1 MSEHMALEN
10 LTVLDLTRVL
20 AGPFCT
26 MMLADMGANV
36 IKIEV
41 PKGGDD
47 TRSYPPFRA
56 KNLNGER
63 ESVYFAN
70 INRNKK
76 GITLNLKAPE
86 GKEIFKELVKK
97 ADIVVE
103 NYRPGVMDKL
113 GLGYDVLKEINP
125 RIIYAAVSGF
135 GCYGPYHLRPG
146 YDILAQAMGGMM
158 SITGSKG
165 GEPTRAGSA
174 LGDILGGLHVTI
186 GILAAVN
193 ARTITGKGQRVDVSL
208 MDSMIAATENTALK
222 YIETGNIPAP
232 MGNRYAAVSPYMGKG
247 LSSIVAT
254 GVMFIFAI
262 LFFSTCSDAGV
273 FDPIINRILK
283 FTGEDPVKV
292 CIGTFL
298 IGCICHLD
306 GSGATTFLIAI
317 PACMPL
323 FQKLKMNLWVE
334 ATIVALA
341 AGIMNVMPWG
351 GPTVRAA
358 AAMSGLGYEVT
369 GSELWV
375 GIMPAWIAG
384 LVTCLLVA
392 AFLGKK
398 EAKRIAAGIPA
409 QEVTGLTEAKT
420 TNTSNELA
428 RSGWRWYF
436 NVALIL
442 VILYILVTNR
452 LSPAVTF
459 MIGYCVL
466 LIVNYPSVDLQ
477 HKIINSHA
485 QAAFLMVSIVFAA
498 GAFTG
503 VVKNSGMLA
512 SMTDALVSIIPTSMG
527 TFIAPIVGLF
537 SVPLSLLF
545 DPDSY
550 YYGVMPV
557 IANAVS
563 AMGGNALA
571 VAKASIM
578 GQMTLGFPL
587 SPLTGATFLLL
598 GLSGQD
604 LGDHQKHT
612 LPYAWFASAIMV
624 AVGCVACGLLF

>member
-1 MSEHMALEN
+1 MLA
-10 LTVLDLTRVL
+10 VLGFVTILLVL
-20 AGPFCT
+20 ALIMSKKVSTLVALIFVPAITGFIAAFINAP
-26 MMLADMGANV
+26 NV
-36 IKIEV
+36 IIQ
-41 PKGGDD
+41 
-47 TRSYPPFRA
+47 A
-56 KNLNGER
+56 
-63 ESVYFAN
+63 
-70 INRNKK
+70 
-76 GITLNLKAPE
+76 
-86 GKEIFKELVKK
+86 
-97 ADIVVE
+97 
-103 NYRPGVMDKL
+103 
-113 GLGYDVLKEINP
+113 
-125 RIIYAAVSGF
+125 
-135 GCYGPYHLRPG
+135 
-146 YDILAQAMGGMM
+146 AQAAAEKAGTAYVEPVITFGTRFTKAL
-158 SITGSKG
+158 SIL
-165 GEPTRAGSA
+165 SA
-174 LGDILGGLHVTI
+174 D
-186 GILAAVN
+186 
-193 ARTITGKGQRVDVSL
+193 
-208 MDSMIAATENTALK
+208 
-222 YIETGNIPAP
+222 
-232 MGNRYAAVSPYMGKG
+232 YMGKG

-436 NVALIL
+436 NLALIL

-550 YYGVMPV
+550 STTALCRSSPTLFPPW
-557 IANAVS
+557 A
-563 AMGGNALA
+563 AMHWLW
-571 VAKASIM
+571 
-578 GQMTLGFPL
+578 QR
-587 SPLTGATFLLL
+587 
-598 GLSGQD
+598 
-604 LGDHQKHT
+604 
-612 LPYAWFASAIMV
+612 LPSWAR
-624 AVGCVACGLLF
+624 

>member
-47 TRSYPPFRA
+47 TRGYPPFRA

-113 GLGYDVLKEINP
+113 G
-125 RIIYAAVSGF
+125 
-135 GCYGPYHLRPG
+135 
-146 YDILAQAMGGMM
+146 
-158 SITGSKG
+158 
-165 GEPTRAGSA
+165 
-174 LGDILGGLHVTI
+174 
-186 GILAAVN
+186 
-193 ARTITGKGQRVDVSL
+193 
-208 MDSMIAATENTALK
+208 
-222 YIETGNIPAP
+222 
-232 MGNRYAAVSPYMGKG
+232 
-247 LSSIVAT
+247 
-254 GVMFIFAI
+254 
-262 LFFSTCSDAGV
+262 
-273 FDPIINRILK
+273 
-283 FTGEDPVKV
+283 
-292 CIGTFL
+292 
-298 IGCICHLD
+298 
-306 GSGATTFLIAI
+306 
-317 PACMPL
+317 
-323 FQKLKMNLWVE
+323 
-334 ATIVALA
+334 
-341 AGIMNVMPWG
+341 
-351 GPTVRAA
+351 
-358 AAMSGLGYEVT
+358 
-369 GSELWV
+369 
-375 GIMPAWIAG
+375 
-384 LVTCLLVA
+384 
-392 AFLGKK
+392 
-398 EAKRIAAGIPA
+398 
-409 QEVTGLTEAKT
+409 
-420 TNTSNELA
+420 
-428 RSGWRWYF
+428 
-436 NVALIL
+436 
-442 VILYILVTNR
+442 
-452 LSPAVTF
+452 
-459 MIGYCVL
+459 
-466 LIVNYPSVDLQ
+466 
-477 HKIINSHA
+477 
-485 QAAFLMVSIVFAA
+485 LMVSIVFAA

-612 LPYAWFASAIMV
+612 LPYAWVASAIMV

>member
-1 MSEHMALEN
+1 MLA
-10 LTVLDLTRVL
+10 VLGFVTILLVL
-20 AGPFCT
+20 ALIMSKKVSTLVALIFVPAITGFIAAFINAP
-26 MMLADMGANV
+26 NV
-36 IKIEV
+36 IIQ
-41 PKGGDD
+41 
-47 TRSYPPFRA
+47 A
-56 KNLNGER
+56 
-63 ESVYFAN
+63 
-70 INRNKK
+70 
-76 GITLNLKAPE
+76 
-86 GKEIFKELVKK
+86 
-97 ADIVVE
+97 
-103 NYRPGVMDKL
+103 
-113 GLGYDVLKEINP
+113 
-125 RIIYAAVSGF
+125 
-135 GCYGPYHLRPG
+135 
-146 YDILAQAMGGMM
+146 AQAAAEKAGTAYVEPVITFGTRFTKAL
-158 SITGSKG
+158 SIL
-165 GEPTRAGSA
+165 SA
-174 LGDILGGLHVTI
+174 D
-186 GILAAVN
+186 
-193 ARTITGKGQRVDVSL
+193 
-208 MDSMIAATENTALK
+208 
-222 YIETGNIPAP
+222 
-232 MGNRYAAVSPYMGKG
+232 YMGKG

-375 GIMPAWIAG
+375 GIMPAWIVG
-384 LVTCLLVA
+384 LVTCLLIA

-436 NVALIL
+436 NVVLIL

-485 QAAFLMVSIVFAA
+485 QAAFLM
-498 GAFTG
+498 
-503 VVKNSGMLA
+503 
-512 SMTDALVSIIPTSMG
+512 VSIIPTSMG

-612 LPYAWFASAIMV
+612 LPYAWLASAIMV

>member
-125 RIIYAAVSGF
+125 RIIY
-135 GCYGPYHLRPG
+135 
-146 YDILAQAMGGMM
+146 
-158 SITGSKG
+158 
-165 GEPTRAGSA
+165 
-174 LGDILGGLHVTI
+174 
-186 GILAAVN
+186 
-193 ARTITGKGQRVDVSL
+193 
-208 MDSMIAATENTALK
+208 
-222 YIETGNIPAP
+222 
-232 MGNRYAAVSPYMGKG
+232 
-247 LSSIVAT
+247 
-254 GVMFIFAI
+254 
-262 LFFSTCSDAGV
+262 
-273 FDPIINRILK
+273 
-283 FTGEDPVKV
+283 
-292 CIGTFL
+292 
-298 IGCICHLD
+298 
-306 GSGATTFLIAI
+306 
-317 PACMPL
+317 
-323 FQKLKMNLWVE
+323 
-334 ATIVALA
+334 
-341 AGIMNVMPWG
+341 
-351 GPTVRAA
+351 
-358 AAMSGLGYEVT
+358 
-369 GSELWV
+369 
-375 GIMPAWIAG
+375 
-384 LVTCLLVA
+384 
-392 AFLGKK
+392 
-398 EAKRIAAGIPA
+398 
-409 QEVTGLTEAKT
+409 
-420 TNTSNELA
+420 
-428 RSGWRWYF
+428 
-436 NVALIL
+436 
-442 VILYILVTNR
+442 
-452 LSPAVTF
+452 
-459 MIGYCVL
+459 
-466 LIVNYPSVDLQ
+466 LQ

-612 LPYAWFASAIMV
+612 LPYAWVASAIMV

>member
-1 MSEHMALEN
+1 MFSKAC
-10 LTVLDLTRVL
+10 
-20 AGPFCT
+20 A
-26 MMLADMGANV
+26 ADKVA
-36 IKIEV
+36 
-41 PKGGDD
+41 
-47 TRSYPPFRA
+47 RFHF
-56 KNLNGER
+56 L
-63 ESVYFAN
+63 
-70 INRNKK
+70 
-76 GITLNLKAPE
+76 
-86 GKEIFKELVKK
+86 
-97 ADIVVE
+97 
-103 NYRPGVMDKL
+103 
-113 GLGYDVLKEINP
+113 
-125 RIIYAAVSGF
+125 
-135 GCYGPYHLRPG
+135 
-146 YDILAQAMGGMM
+146 Q
-158 SITGSKG
+158 
-165 GEPTRAGSA
+165 
-174 LGDILGGLHVTI
+174 GDI
-186 GILAAVN
+186 
-193 ARTITGKGQRVDVSL
+193 
-208 MDSMIAATENTALK
+208 
-222 YIETGNIPAP
+222 PA
-232 MGNRYAAVSPYMGKG
+232 
-247 LSSIVAT
+247 
-254 GVMFIFAI
+254 
-262 LFFSTCSDAGV
+262 
-273 FDPIINRILK
+273 
-283 FTGEDPVKV
+283 
-292 CIGTFL
+292 
-298 IGCICHLD
+298 
-306 GSGATTFLIAI
+306 
-317 PACMPL
+317 
-323 FQKLKMNLWVE
+323 
-334 ATIVALA
+334 A
-341 AGIMNVMPWG
+341 AGICCIGAALFDHRTG
-351 GPTVRAA
+351 G
-358 AAMSGLGYEVT
+358 T
-369 GSELWV
+369 GSPAEQKQRPSPV
-375 GIMPAWIAG
+375 GCPFISH
-384 LVTCLLVA
+384 LL
-392 AFLGKK
+392 LL
-398 EAKRIAAGIPA
+398 AGIPA

-512 SMTDALVSIIPTSMG
+512 AMTDALVSIIPTSMG
-527 TFIAPIVGLF
+527 TFIAPVVGLF

-612 LPYAWFASAIMV
+612 LPYAWVASAIMV

>member
-1 MSEHMALEN
+1 MLA
-10 LTVLDLTRVL
+10 VLGFVTILLVL
-20 AGPFCT
+20 ALIMSKKVSTLVALIFVPAITGFIAAFINAP
-26 MMLADMGANV
+26 NV
-36 IKIEV
+36 IIQ
-41 PKGGDD
+41 
-47 TRSYPPFRA
+47 A
-56 KNLNGER
+56 
-63 ESVYFAN
+63 
-70 INRNKK
+70 
-76 GITLNLKAPE
+76 
-86 GKEIFKELVKK
+86 
-97 ADIVVE
+97 
-103 NYRPGVMDKL
+103 
-113 GLGYDVLKEINP
+113 
-125 RIIYAAVSGF
+125 
-135 GCYGPYHLRPG
+135 
-146 YDILAQAMGGMM
+146 AQAAAEKAGTAYVEPVITFGTRFTKAL
-158 SITGSKG
+158 SIL
-165 GEPTRAGSA
+165 SA
-174 LGDILGGLHVTI
+174 D
-186 GILAAVN
+186 
-193 ARTITGKGQRVDVSL
+193 
-208 MDSMIAATENTALK
+208 
-222 YIETGNIPAP
+222 
-232 MGNRYAAVSPYMGKG
+232 YMGKG

-442 VILYILVTNR
+442 VILYPRYQPPQPGCHLYDR
-452 LSPAVTF
+452 LLRPAHRQLPQCGSAAQDHQQSCTGRIPDGLHRLCRRRIHRCGQEFRYAGCHDRRSGLHHPHQHGHLHCPHRRPVQRSAEPAV
-459 MIGYCVL
+459 
-466 LIVNYPSVDLQ
+466 
-477 HKIINSHA
+477 
-485 QAAFLMVSIVFAA
+485 
-498 GAFTG
+498 
-503 VVKNSGMLA
+503 
-512 SMTDALVSIIPTSMG
+512 
-527 TFIAPIVGLF
+527 
-537 SVPLSLLF
+537 
-545 DPDSY
+545 
-550 YYGVMPV
+550 
-557 IANAVS
+557 
-563 AMGGNALA
+563 
-571 VAKASIM
+571 
-578 GQMTLGFPL
+578 
-587 SPLTGATFLLL
+587 
-598 GLSGQD
+598 
-604 LGDHQKHT
+604 
-612 LPYAWFASAIMV
+612 
-624 AVGCVACGLLF
+624 

>member
-1 MSEHMALEN
+1 MLA
-10 LTVLDLTRVL
+10 VLGFVTILLVL
-20 AGPFCT
+20 ALIMSKKVSTLVALIFVPAITGFIAAFINAP
-26 MMLADMGANV
+26 NV
-36 IKIEV
+36 IIQ
-41 PKGGDD
+41 
-47 TRSYPPFRA
+47 A
-56 KNLNGER
+56 
-63 ESVYFAN
+63 
-70 INRNKK
+70 
-76 GITLNLKAPE
+76 
-86 GKEIFKELVKK
+86 
-97 ADIVVE
+97 
-103 NYRPGVMDKL
+103 
-113 GLGYDVLKEINP
+113 
-125 RIIYAAVSGF
+125 
-135 GCYGPYHLRPG
+135 
-146 YDILAQAMGGMM
+146 AQAAAEKAGTAYVEPVITFGTRFTKAL
-158 SITGSKG
+158 SIL
-165 GEPTRAGSA
+165 SA
-174 LGDILGGLHVTI
+174 D
-186 GILAAVN
+186 
-193 ARTITGKGQRVDVSL
+193 
-208 MDSMIAATENTALK
+208 
-222 YIETGNIPAP
+222 
-232 MGNRYAAVSPYMGKG
+232 YMGKG

-384 LVTCLLVA
+384 LATCLLIA

-485 QAAFLMVSIVFAA
+485 QAAFLMVSIHGLFFGLFGAA
-498 GAFTG
+498 FCQVKVYRRADQWMLLAISEAIAVQQVGLLPLGQSFQTIVQFPARFLFLHNGLRLHG
-503 VVKNSGMLA
+503 VGVGYGFDAPQLLFSRQNIVQRN
-512 SMTDALVSIIPTSMG
+512 ALVADAVLVFRHHPLLKSGKGIPHH
-527 TFIAPIVGLF
+527 VHH
-537 SVPLSLLF
+537 
-545 DPDSY
+545 
-550 YYGVMPV
+550 GVADGRSR
-557 IANAVS
+557 I
-563 AMGGNALA
+563 
-571 VAKASIM
+571 
-578 GQMTLGFPL
+578 GQELHAARCIELRHSFP
-587 SPLTGATFLLL
+587 
-598 GLSGQD
+598 
-604 LGDHQKHT
+604 
-612 LPYAWFASAIMV
+612 
-624 AVGCVACGLLF
+624 

>member
-1 MSEHMALEN
+1 MLA
-10 LTVLDLTRVL
+10 VLGFITILLVL
-20 AGPFCT
+20 ALIMSKKVSTLVALIFVPAITGFIAAFINAP
-26 MMLADMGANV
+26 NV
-36 IKIEV
+36 IIQ
-41 PKGGDD
+41 
-47 TRSYPPFRA
+47 A
-56 KNLNGER
+56 
-63 ESVYFAN
+63 
-70 INRNKK
+70 
-76 GITLNLKAPE
+76 
-86 GKEIFKELVKK
+86 
-97 ADIVVE
+97 
-103 NYRPGVMDKL
+103 
-113 GLGYDVLKEINP
+113 
-125 RIIYAAVSGF
+125 
-135 GCYGPYHLRPG
+135 
-146 YDILAQAMGGMM
+146 AQAAAEKAGTAYVEPVITFGTRFTKAL
-158 SITGSKG
+158 SIL
-165 GEPTRAGSA
+165 SA
-174 LGDILGGLHVTI
+174 D
-186 GILAAVN
+186 
-193 ARTITGKGQRVDVSL
+193 
-208 MDSMIAATENTALK
+208 
-222 YIETGNIPAP
+222 
-232 MGNRYAAVSPYMGKG
+232 YMGKG

-384 LVTCLLVA
+384 LVTCLLIA

-485 QAAFLMVSIVFAA
+485 QAAFLMVSI
-498 GAFTG
+498 
-503 VVKNSGMLA
+503 
-512 SMTDALVSIIPTSMG
+512 IPTSMG

-612 LPYAWFASAIMV
+612 LPYAWVASAIMV

>member
-1 MSEHMALEN
+1 MLA
-10 LTVLDLTRVL
+10 VLGFVTILLVL
-20 AGPFCT
+20 ALIMSKKVSTLVALIFVPAITGFIAAFINAP
-26 MMLADMGANV
+26 NV
-36 IKIEV
+36 IIQ
-41 PKGGDD
+41 
-47 TRSYPPFRA
+47 A
-56 KNLNGER
+56 
-63 ESVYFAN
+63 
-70 INRNKK
+70 
-76 GITLNLKAPE
+76 
-86 GKEIFKELVKK
+86 
-97 ADIVVE
+97 
-103 NYRPGVMDKL
+103 
-113 GLGYDVLKEINP
+113 
-125 RIIYAAVSGF
+125 
-135 GCYGPYHLRPG
+135 
-146 YDILAQAMGGMM
+146 AQAAAEKAGTAYVEPVITFGTRFTKAL
-158 SITGSKG
+158 SIL
-165 GEPTRAGSA
+165 SA
-174 LGDILGGLHVTI
+174 D
-186 GILAAVN
+186 
-193 ARTITGKGQRVDVSL
+193 
-208 MDSMIAATENTALK
+208 
-222 YIETGNIPAP
+222 
-232 MGNRYAAVSPYMGKG
+232 YMGKG

-466 LIVNYPSVDLQ
+466 LIVNYPSVDL
-477 HKIINSHA
+477 
-485 QAAFLMVSIVFAA
+485 
-498 GAFTG
+498 
-503 VVKNSGMLA
+503 
-512 SMTDALVSIIPTSMG
+512 
-527 TFIAPIVGLF
+527 
-537 SVPLSLLF
+537 
-545 DPDSY
+545 
-550 YYGVMPV
+550 
-557 IANAVS
+557 
-563 AMGGNALA
+563 
-571 VAKASIM
+571 
-578 GQMTLGFPL
+578 
-587 SPLTGATFLLL
+587 
-598 GLSGQD
+598 
-604 LGDHQKHT
+604 
-612 LPYAWFASAIMV
+612 
-624 AVGCVACGLLF
+624 

>member
-1 MSEHMALEN
+1 MLA
-10 LTVLDLTRVL
+10 VLGFVTILLVL
-20 AGPFCT
+20 ALIMSKKVSTLVALIFVPAITGFIAAFINAP
-26 MMLADMGANV
+26 NV
-36 IKIEV
+36 IIQ
-41 PKGGDD
+41 
-47 TRSYPPFRA
+47 A
-56 KNLNGER
+56 
-63 ESVYFAN
+63 
-70 INRNKK
+70 
-76 GITLNLKAPE
+76 
-86 GKEIFKELVKK
+86 
-97 ADIVVE
+97 
-103 NYRPGVMDKL
+103 
-113 GLGYDVLKEINP
+113 
-125 RIIYAAVSGF
+125 
-135 GCYGPYHLRPG
+135 
-146 YDILAQAMGGMM
+146 AQAAAEKAGTAYVEPVITFGTRFTKAL
-158 SITGSKG
+158 SIL
-165 GEPTRAGSA
+165 SA
-174 LGDILGGLHVTI
+174 D
-186 GILAAVN
+186 
-193 ARTITGKGQRVDVSL
+193 
-208 MDSMIAATENTALK
+208 
-222 YIETGNIPAP
+222 
-232 MGNRYAAVSPYMGKG
+232 YMGKG

-420 TNTSNELA
+420 VNTSNELA

-512 SMTDALVSIIPTSMG
+512 AMTDALVSIVFAAGAFTGVVKNSGMLAAMTDALVSIIPTSMG

-612 LPYAWFASAIMV
+612 LPYAWVASAIMV